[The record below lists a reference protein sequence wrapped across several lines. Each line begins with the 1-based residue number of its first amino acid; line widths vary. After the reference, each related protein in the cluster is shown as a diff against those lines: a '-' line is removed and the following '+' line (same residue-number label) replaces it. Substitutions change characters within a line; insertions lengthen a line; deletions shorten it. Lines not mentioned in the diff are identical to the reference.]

1 MTKIV
6 AEGVECIL
14 APNAGLMTGQ
24 GTNTYL
30 VWAHDGSCAVIDPG
44 PDDPS
49 HLDAVV
55 EAIAAHGVLEAMLVT
70 HGHHD
75 HDAGAPRLRERTGA
89 PVLAWSR
96 EGTAAAARTL
106 ADGAEVVVG
115 GRAVRALHT
124 PGHRFDHLCFLLE
137 DSGVLFAGDLVAGVG
152 TVAIAPPEG
161 DLTDYMASLR
171 RLRDLPLRMV
181 LPGHGPPIDTPRQR
195 LDEYIAHRE
204 VREAQVLAALAD
216 GPRTAAAMVAAIY
229 AEVDPALH
237 PAAALSVTAHLLKL
251 EREGRVVRSDAA
263 EGEAWRRL

>member
-1 MTKIV
+1 MRTV
-6 AEGVECIL
+6 SEGVECIL
-14 APNAGLMTGQ
+14 APNAGLMTGS

-30 VWAHDGSCAVIDPG
+30 VWGADRACAVIDPG

-55 EAIAAHGVLEAMLVT
+55 EATAARGVLEAILVT

-75 HDAGAPRLRERTGA
+75 HDEGAARLRERTGA

-96 EGTAAAARTL
+96 EGTAAAERTL

-115 GRAVRALHT
+115 SRVLRALHT
-124 PGHRFDHLCFLLE
+124 PGHRFDHLCVLLE
-137 DSGVLFAGDLVAGVG
+137 DTGVLFAGDLVAGVG
-152 TVAIAPPEG
+152 TVVIAPPEG

-171 RLRDLPLRMV
+171 RLRDLPLRTI
-181 LPGHGPPIDTPRQR
+181 LPGHGPSIDAPRQL

-204 VREAQVLAALAD
+204 AREARIVAALAD
-216 GPRTAAAMVAAIY
+216 GPRTVAAVVAAIY

-251 EREGRVVRSDAA
+251 ERERRVARRGDA
-263 EGEAWRRL
+263 GDEAWRRL